1 VSNPHWVFNVMQ
13 RQAELESWIAENSAS
28 HFTCRRNYQ
37 ESCSD
42 DGTDQSVDSYTSSRS
57 SPTSSVQFEAE
68 QKTIAAMKAAME
80 DQLISAPL
88 DIPARE
94 TCSTKKAIRGARSIS
109 ELDSLANAMRLSVGE
124 DQSMDLELSESGP
137 ASDSSRHERAASAGS
152 KRGMQPIGPD
162 EEKRRKVDEAMVVE
176 EAVSSGVIMPAA
188 PPKIDTCQNRQ
199 LSFSTPDLSSIKS
212 TPGPAM
218 FGHVVKTSDTHPII
232 ISPFFPAEILPILA
246 TNLVTPR
253 AEVDGRMLG
262 SKVDVAALLLAHTPN
277 SSAASSAVSSPIVS
291 NFSPDFERK
300 QKIGNLLLSSCPG
313 KRLRMDGPVKGRPP
327 VCRDLETDLR
337 RIKSEG
343 VGCLVW

>member
-1 VSNPHWVFNVMQ
+1 MQ
-13 RQAELESWIAENSAS
+13 RQAELEAYIAQNSAS
-28 HFTCRRNYQ
+28 HFTCRRMEQ

-42 DGTDQSVDSYTSSRS
+42 DETDQSVYSYTSSRS
-57 SPTSSVQFEAE
+57 SPTSSLQFEAE

-88 DIPARE
+88 DIPSQRE

-109 ELDSLANAMRLSVGE
+109 ELDSLAASMKLSIGE
-124 DQSMDLELSESGP
+124 DQSMDLDLSEIRP
-137 ASDSSRHERAASAGS
+137 SSESSPRHERAASAGS
-152 KRGMQPIGPD
+152 KRGMQPIGPE

-199 LSFSTPDLSSIKS
+199 LASSTPDLSSIKS
-212 TPGPAM
+212 TPGPAL

-232 ISPFFPAEILPILA
+232 ISPFFPAEMLPILA
-246 TNLVTPR
+246 ANLVTPP
-253 AEVDGRMLG
+253 AIVDGRMMASL
-262 SKVDVAALLLAHTPN
+262 VDVAALLLAHTPN
-277 SSAASSAVSSPIVS
+277 SSATSSAVSSPIVT
-291 NFSPDFERK
+291 NFRPDYERK
-300 QKIGNLLLSSCPG
+300 KIGNLLLSSCPG
-313 KRLRMDGPVKGRPP
+313 KRLRMEGPVKGRPP